1 MTRRVVVLQ
10 GRELLG
16 EGLARAFPAPD
27 WDVDVWATGEA
38 PRAVRGPVPGNV
50 TVHVVPALAQRTA
63 WQSLIASGVQ
73 PDLATNDEY
82 CLAAVERLRHEVGL
96 PPQLPPDLLAWTDK
110 VIMKERCAQAGI
122 AVPAHVLLDPVRA
135 SADPAALTDRIG
147 LPLVVKPRRQA
158 NNRGVRALHTT
169 GDLQEWLTEHDGQ
182 PGWQAETFL
191 DQPMY
196 HANAVVTDAGVHHLL
211 AGAYT
216 APMLDL
222 SHRLPAGS
230 ITLPDDHPAAVAGR
244 DLNSRLCQALGS
256 SGRFVVHTEYFFD
269 ASGHATVC
277 ETTCRA
283 PGGMVPTISAL
294 RTGIHLEEASLLIQT
309 GRTTPEPMIGPHAS
323 WTWFPDPTTLP
334 TSGDLVAVRSR
345 YEFNAAPP
353 PGSGGV
359 RSLLLIHD
367 DHDVVR
373 GDLNHLGLY
382 HEPPTGSSSN
392 HIEIIPPGSNR

>member
-1 MTRRVVVLQ
+1 M
-10 GRELLG
+10 
-16 EGLARAFPAPD
+16 
-27 WDVDVWATGEA
+27 
-38 PRAVRGPVPGNV
+38 
-50 TVHVVPALAQRTA
+50 HVVPALAQRTA

-96 PPQLPPDLLAWTDK
+96 PPQLPPDVLAWTDK

-158 NNRGVRALHTT
+158 NNRGVQALHTT

-182 PGWQAETFL
+182 PGWQAEAFL
-191 DQPMY
+191 DQPIY

-230 ITLPDDHPAAVAGR
+230 VTLPDDHPAAVAGR

-256 SGRFVVHTEYFFD
+256 SGRFVVHTEFFLD

-294 RTGIHLEEASLLIQT
+294 RTGIHLEEASFLIQT
-309 GRTTPEPMIGPHAS
+309 GRATPEPMIGPHAS

-353 PGSGGV
+353 PAQEVSGHSCSSTTTMTSSAATSITWGCITSHRPAAAPITSRSSRQGQTDDRLRGRSPPRGS
-359 RSLLLIHD
+359 R
-367 DHDVVR
+367 R
-373 GDLNHLGLY
+373 R
-382 HEPPTGSSSN
+382 TG
-392 HIEIIPPGSNR
+392 PGRPSRRLPAG